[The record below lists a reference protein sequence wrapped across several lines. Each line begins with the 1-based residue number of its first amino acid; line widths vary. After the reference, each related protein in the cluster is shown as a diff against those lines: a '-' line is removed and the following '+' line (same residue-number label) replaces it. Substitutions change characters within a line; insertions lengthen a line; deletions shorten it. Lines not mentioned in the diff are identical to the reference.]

1 VEPVQGEG
9 GFIVPP
15 KEYLGKLQKICR
27 DNGIVL
33 IVDEVQT
40 GFARTGKMFA
50 YEYSIDEPDI
60 LITAKSLAAGLP
72 LGGITGKAEIMDS
85 VDAGGIGGTF
95 GGNPVCC
102 AAGLA
107 VLKILKEEK
116 LADRSNEIGKK
127 VMAKFRSFQ
136 KKYSFV
142 GDVRGLGAMN
152 GMEIVADK
160 KNRKP
165 NADLTKAIVKR
176 CYDKGLILLTA
187 GGYGNVIRNLVPLVI
202 SDEQLDRGLKILD
215 EAMAE
220 KVE

>member
-1 VEPVQGEG
+1 
-9 GFIVPP
+9 
-15 KEYLGKLQKICR
+15 
-27 DNGIVL
+27 
-33 IVDEVQT
+33 
-40 GFARTGKMFA
+40 MFA

-85 VDAGGIGGTF
+85 VGAGGIGGTF

-116 LADRSNEIGKK
+116 LADRSHEIGKK

-136 KKYSFV
+136 KKYPFV

-160 KNRKP
+160 KNPKP
-165 NADLTKAIVKR
+165 NADLTKAIVR
-176 CYDKGLILLTA
+176 QCYDKGLIILTA

-202 SDEQLDRGLKILD
+202 TDEQLDRGLKILD

>member
-1 VEPVQGEG
+1 
-9 GFIVPP
+9 
-15 KEYLGKLQKICR
+15 
-27 DNGIVL
+27 
-33 IVDEVQT
+33 
-40 GFARTGKMFA
+40 MFA

-107 VLKILKEEK
+107 VMKILKEKK
-116 LADRSNEIGKK
+116 LAERADEIGKK
-127 VMAKFRSFQ
+127 VMEKFRAFQ
-136 KKYSFV
+136 KKYPFV

-152 GMEIVADK
+152 CMEIVADK
-160 KNRKP
+160 KNPKP
-165 NADLTKAIVKR
+165 NADLTKAIVKK
-176 CYDKGLILLTA
+176 CYDKGLIILTA
-187 GGYGNVIRNLVPLVI
+187 GGYGNVIRHLVPLVVT
-202 SDEQLDRGLKILD
+202 DEQLDRGLKILD

>member
-1 VEPVQGEG
+1 
-9 GFIVPP
+9 
-15 KEYLGKLQKICR
+15 
-27 DNGIVL
+27 
-33 IVDEVQT
+33 
-40 GFARTGKMFA
+40 MFA

-85 VDAGGIGGTF
+85 VGAGGIGGTF

-127 VMAKFRSFQ
+127 VMVKLRSFQ
-136 KKYSFV
+136 KKYPFV

-160 KNRKP
+160 KNPKP

-176 CYDKGLILLTA
+176 CYDKGLIILTA